1 MPKRAHSDQSTSAA
15 CALFRAVLSA
25 DSLIVLFVAFLR
37 PRTNGP
43 NCAGTAITRGRAGLA
58 GRSDKCLD
66 IERWYDPRVFVV
78 VPFKSDALEGT

>member
-25 DSLIVLFVAFLR
+25 DSLTVLFVAFLR

-43 NCAGTAITRGRAGLA
+43 NCAGTAITGLA